1 VACHAEALFGEWVLE
16 GARDL
21 SARQRSLQYKTL
33 SQFLAQLL
41 RHTMAR
47 PQTAQGFCG
56 KLCLFPLNPGVLAML
71 FSNGQRGD
79 VTIRSNK
86 FKLISHKMS
95 FQVQM
100 NHSSVKKWG
109 FNLVLGALAAMLGLG
124 LEAAQASPQTAVQA
138 PACPAILNHS
148 FDRLQDEKPQSL
160 CQYAGKVVLVVNTA
174 SFCGFTSQYKGLET
188 LNTQYKDRGLVVL
201 GFPSNDFAQEK
212 GSNKDIADFCES
224 TFGVKF
230 PMFIKTQVT
239 GEGAAPLFK
248 QLTAQTGQKPRWNFH
263 KYLIG
268 RDGKVIDQYSSMTGP
283 ESKTLLSA
291 IDKALKAKP

>member
-1 VACHAEALFGEWVLE
+1 MG
-16 GARDL
+16 
-21 SARQRSLQYKTL
+21 
-33 SQFLAQLL
+33 
-41 RHTMAR
+41 
-47 PQTAQGFCG
+47 
-56 KLCLFPLNPGVLAML
+56 
-71 FSNGQRGD
+71 

-86 FKLISHKMS
+86 FKLTSHKMS
-95 FQVQM
+95 FKVQM
-100 NHSSVKKWG
+100 NHSRLKQWG
-109 FNLVLGALAAMLGLG
+109 ARWALAGMAAVFGLGLG
-124 LEAAQASPQTAVQA
+124 WGAAQASTPTTAPA
-138 PACPAILNHS
+138 TACPAILNHT

-174 SFCGFTSQYKGLET
+174 SFCGFTSQYKGLEA
-188 LNTQYKDRGLVVL
+188 LNTKYKDQGLVVL

-230 PMFIKTQVT
+230 PMFTKTQVT
-239 GEGAAPLFK
+239 GDGAAPLFK

-268 RDGKVIDQYSSMTGP
+268 RDGKVVDQYSSMTGP

-291 IDKALKAKP
+291 VDKALKVKP